1 LCSQMVENPM
11 RRIYVQKV
19 VLNIG
24 VGRSGEVVER
34 AQEVL
39 RQISGRTPIQT
50 KAKKTIRDFGVRK
63 GEPIGVKVTL
73 MGDEA
78 FQLLKRLLIA
88 RGLKLPITS
97 FDDEGNVS
105 FGIKEHI
112 EIPGTKYD
120 PDTGIF
126 GLDVNVKLERPGYR
140 VARRRLC
147 PSKVGR
153 KQKVKRD
160 EAIQFMKDTF
170 KVEVA

>member
-1 LCSQMVENPM
+1 MVENPM

>member
-1 LCSQMVENPM
+1 MCSQMVENPM

>member
-1 LCSQMVENPM
+1 MCSQMVENPM

-88 RGLKLPITS
+88 KGLKLPITS

-120 PDTGIF
+120 PDIGIF

>member
-1 LCSQMVENPM
+1 LCSQTVENPM

-88 RGLKLPITS
+88 KGLKLPITS

-120 PDTGIF
+120 PDIGIF

>member
-1 LCSQMVENPM
+1 MVENPM

-88 RGLKLPITS
+88 KGLKLPITS

-120 PDTGIF
+120 PDIGIF

>member
-1 LCSQMVENPM
+1 MSAQLKENPM
-11 RRIYVQKV
+11 RRVYVQKV
-19 VLNIG
+19 VMNIG
-24 VGRSGEVVER
+24 VGRSGEAVER

-50 KAKKTIRDFGVRK
+50 RAKKTVRDFGVRK
-63 GEPIGVKVTL
+63 GEPIGAKVTL

-78 FQLLKRLLIA
+78 VQLLKKLLIA
-88 RGLKLPITS
+88 KGLKLPSSS

-112 EIPGTKYD
+112 EIPGIKYD

-147 PSKVGR
+147 PSKVG
-153 KQKVKRD
+153 KKHKVKRD
-160 EAIQFMKDTF
+160 EAIQFMKDIF
-170 KVEVA
+170 KVEVT

>member
-1 LCSQMVENPM
+1 MCSQTVENPM

-88 RGLKLPITS
+88 KGLKLPITS

-120 PDTGIF
+120 PDIGIF